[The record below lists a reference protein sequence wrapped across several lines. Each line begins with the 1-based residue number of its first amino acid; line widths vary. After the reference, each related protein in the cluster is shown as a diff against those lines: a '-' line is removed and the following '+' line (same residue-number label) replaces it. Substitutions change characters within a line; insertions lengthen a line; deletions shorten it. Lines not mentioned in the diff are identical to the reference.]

1 MDLPIGYMIG
11 ILKVIIG
18 ISGVIIRKIIPSLL
32 DVLIN
37 DSLFQCFSGISIP
50 W

>member
-18 ISGVIIRKIIPSLL
+18 ISGVSTGRIGEYSLL
-32 DVLIN
+32 SSDIG
-37 DSLFQCFSGISIP
+37 FYF
-50 W
+50 